1 MKNTTYIGM
10 AARMVPDK
18 LHELLINLIF
28 LNKSFFINNKIQILF
43 AGDGLLLK
51 SLKEKIEFMKLKKII
66 IFNGRLDEVD
76 LIRWF
81 KKLDIYIHLSKD
93 ETTST
98 SILQAMSIG
107 KPIIASNIGGNKK
120 LLKFKNNLNNIFLV
134 NNDKNKIFK
143 ILKKFISR
151 KNKFTKISKFS
162 RQAAIKY
169 FSHTQMFEKYEKLFS
184 KNI

>member
-107 KPIIASNIGGNKK
+107 KPIIASNIGGNK
-120 LLKFKNNLNNIFLV
+120 I
-134 NNDKNKIFK
+134 I
-143 ILKKFISR
+143 
-151 KNKFTKISKFS
+151 
-162 RQAAIKY
+162 
-169 FSHTQMFEKYEKLFS
+169 
-184 KNI
+184 